1 VKRPIRVLEL
11 RSVRGTGG
19 GPEKTILL
27 TAARTDQALIKVTV
41 CYIRDARDQVFAIGE
56 RARALGVDYVEPVER
71 GSFDPRI
78 LAELTA
84 LIASRGIDIIH
95 AHDYKTDVLTW
106 FLARRTGAI
115 PLSTAHGWSG
125 HSVRERWLYYPLDKR
140 LLARYPRV
148 IAVSSDVRGELLRY
162 GARDDRVTVV
172 LNGIDAEQ
180 FRRDPARSLV
190 ARHAFGL
197 TSEEIAVVAVGRLEP
212 EKRFDLLLR
221 AFAPLAAR
229 RPGLKLFIAGDGSSR
244 QMLEAERERLG
255 LGRASRL
262 LGHVADPTDVYQA
275 ADVFVQSADNE
286 GTPNAVLEAMAFEV
300 PIVATDAG
308 GTRELIRHGE
318 DGLVVPRGDE
328 TALSAAIG
336 SVMTDR
342 AAARYR
348 AESARARVES
358 DLAFKTRVRRVD
370 AIYEELADARR

>member
-1 VKRPIRVLEL
+1 MSRPIRVLEL

-27 TAARTDQALIKVTV
+27 TAARTDLARIKVTV
-41 CYIRDARDQVFAIGE
+41 CYIRDARDRVFAIGE

-84 LIASRGIDIIH
+84 LIASRDIDIIH

-125 HSVRERWLYYPLDKR
+125 HSVRERWLYYPLDKW

-148 IAVSSDVRGELLRY
+148 IAVSSDVRGELLQY

-172 LNGIDAEQ
+172 LNGIDVEQ
-180 FRRDPARSLV
+180 CRRDPARSLV

-197 TSEEIAVVAVGRLEP
+197 TSEEIAIVAVGRLEP

-221 AFAPLAAR
+221 AFAPLAAG
-229 RPGLKLFIAGDGSSR
+229 RPELKLFIAGDGSSR

-262 LGHVADPTDVYQA
+262 LGHVADPADVYQA
-275 ADVFVQSADNE
+275 ADVFVQSANNE

-318 DGLVVPRGDE
+318 HGLVVPRGDE
-328 TALSAAIG
+328 SALSAAIG
-336 SVMTDR
+336 SVITDR

-370 AIYEELADARR
+370 AIYEELVDARR

>member
-1 VKRPIRVLEL
+1 VNRPIRVLEL

-27 TAARTDQALIKVTV
+27 TAARTDRARIRVTV
-41 CYIRDARDQVFAIGE
+41 CYIRDARDRVFAIGE

-71 GSFDPRI
+71 GSFDLRI

-84 LIASRGIDIIH
+84 LIASRDIDIIH

-125 HSVRERWLYYPLDKR
+125 HSVRERWLYYPLDKW

-190 ARHAFGL
+190 VRHAFGL

-229 RPGLKLFIAGDGSSR
+229 RPELKLFIAGDGSSR

-262 LGHVADPTDVYQA
+262 LGHVADPADVYQA

-328 TALSAAIG
+328 RALSAAIE

-342 AAARYR
+342 AAARSR

-358 DLAFKTRVRRVD
+358 DLAFKTRLRRVD
-370 AIYEELADARR
+370 AIYEALVDARR